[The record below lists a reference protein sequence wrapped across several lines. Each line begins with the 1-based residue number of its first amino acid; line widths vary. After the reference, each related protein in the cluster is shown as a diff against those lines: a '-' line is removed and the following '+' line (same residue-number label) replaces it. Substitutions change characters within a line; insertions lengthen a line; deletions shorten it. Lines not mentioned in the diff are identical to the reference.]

1 MDTMYFAPNMSAF
14 IDQIMRCLKK
24 DGIFFVAYQEGD
36 VMPKT
41 ENQDTTVFARSLIEK
56 NIDYKCIDITKET
69 YELLLRKR
77 EAALFYE
84 NDFSKE
90 ENTEWFNTLLSQ
102 TDYADKPFEEFKNEL
117 ARYIYI
123 VRK

>member
-14 IDQIMRCLKK
+14 IDQIMRWLKK
-24 DGIFFVAYQEGD
+24 DGIFFVGYQEGD

-41 ENQDTTVFARSLIEK
+41 ENQNTIVFAQVLIEK
-56 NIDYKCIDITKET
+56 NIDYKCIDITKES

-77 EAALFYE
+77 EAAFFYE
-84 NDFSKE
+84 KDFAE
-90 ENTEWFNTLLSQ
+90 EGNTERINTLLSQ
-102 TDYADKPFEEFKNEL
+102 TDYADKPFEEFKNKL